1 MHGFVCVCVIVSMHV
16 CVRLGVF
23 VCVCVSAWGGCVC
36 LGVIMCVSA
45 CSNPCSVL
53 LSFYIYLFKSNI
65 RAF

>member
-1 MHGFVCVCVIVSMHV
+1 MIVSVHG

-23 VCVCVSAWGGCVC
+23 VCVSAWGGCVC
-36 LGVIMCVSA
+36 LGVSVSVSA

-53 LSFYIYLFKSNI
+53 LSFYLYLFKSNI